1 MAASFFL
8 PYRFVASFA
17 AAPVSRRSGF
27 PVRRAP
33 GRTTPEPYT
42 GSPAT
47 HTLCESGCGTI
58 TDASKSPHVSA
69 T

>member
-17 AAPVSRRSGF
+17 AAP
-27 PVRRAP
+27 
-33 GRTTPEPYT
+33 GRTTPEPCT

-58 TDASKSPHVSA
+58 SDASKSPHVSA